1 MTSTMTLSAIM
12 MISGQRKPVQNA
24 LSKNSIGSLRCGQHL
39 PGGKPRAFRHH
50 GRRTRDR
57 VGQVEVLDERLER
70 RLLRRAALARELLD
84 LVGRTGFDLFET
96 DQMRHGLEDGLA
108 QGCERVVAELLAKS

>member
-24 LSKNSIGSLRCGQHL
+24 LSKNSIGSLRCGQHV

-50 GRRTRDR
+50 GGRTRDW
-57 VGQVEVLDERLER
+57 VGQIEVLDCGLER
-70 RLLRRAALARELLD
+70 RLLGRAALPRQLPDLDGRAGLD
-84 LVGRTGFDLFET
+84 LVET
-96 DQMRHGLEDGLA
+96 DQMRHGLEDRLA
-108 QGCERVVAELLAKS
+108 QRRERVIAELLA